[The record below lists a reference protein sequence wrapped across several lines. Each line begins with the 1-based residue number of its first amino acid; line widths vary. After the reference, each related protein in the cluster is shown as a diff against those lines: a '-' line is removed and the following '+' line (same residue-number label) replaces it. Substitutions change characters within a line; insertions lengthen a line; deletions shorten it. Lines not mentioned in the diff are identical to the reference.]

1 MKLYTN
7 FYVKPEDGVV
17 ICKVVAIERC
27 GCIYNTFIG
36 KAVCQPEDTFD
47 EVIGRRIAET
57 KAHIKLHKRIRKD
70 WYQEYERIMSEADEA
85 TKIYA
90 KETDILIN
98 LYDKLSKLKGNI

>member
-17 ICKVVAIERC
+17 ICKVVAVEHC

-70 WYQEYERIMSEADEA
+70 WFQEYERLLDEADRA
-85 TKIYA
+85 SNIYA
-90 KETDILIN
+90 DETVILVN
-98 LYDKLSKLKGNI
+98 LYDKLGKLKGNI

>member
-1 MKLYTN
+1 MKIYTD
-7 FYVKPEDGVV
+7 FYVNTEEKTV
-17 ICKVVAIERC
+17 ICKIVAMRNCHCVYKTI
-27 GCIYNTFIG
+27 IG
-36 KAVCQPEDTFD
+36 RAVCQPEDTFD

-70 WYQEYERIMSEADEA
+70 WYQEYERLMNEADEA

-98 LYDKLSKLKGNI
+98 LYDKLAKLKGND

>member
-17 ICKVVAIERC
+17 ICKVVAVEHC

-47 EVIGRRIAET
+47 EVVGRRIAET
-57 KAHIKLHKRIRKD
+57 KAHIKMHRRIRKD
-70 WYQEYERIMSEADEA
+70 VYQEYERLSNQAED
-85 TKIYA
+85 YA
-90 KETDILIN
+90 NEYNKETDILFS
-98 LYDKLSKLKGNI
+98 LYDKLNSLKGEN